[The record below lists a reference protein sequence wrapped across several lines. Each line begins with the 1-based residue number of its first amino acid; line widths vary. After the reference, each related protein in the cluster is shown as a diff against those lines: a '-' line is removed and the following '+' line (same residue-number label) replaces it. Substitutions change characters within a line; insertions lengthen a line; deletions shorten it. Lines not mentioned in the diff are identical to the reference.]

1 MYDCNELQI
10 FADPKLLE
18 IQRVNQGLIF
28 VIASCDQK
36 VFLIFFSFKFFCSCF
51 LCIKDNHIS
60 TSVKQ
65 ATLPL
70 VFKEPLNVSASK
82 QTSCCLFTK

>member
-36 VFLIFFSFKFFCSCF
+36 VFLIFFLLNFFV
-51 LCIKDNHIS
+51 H
-60 TSVKQ
+60 
-65 ATLPL
+65 
-70 VFKEPLNVSASK
+70 VFFV
-82 QTSCCLFTK
+82 